1 MLARAPDNRGGDM
14 DEITRLLAAYREAVP
29 DPEAGPGFV
38 PGLRRKIELRRS
50 PERTLRRFAQ
60 VFALL
65 AAATAVLVGAVL
77 VPRLQMAPVHRAS
90 YVDVLDDATDEMAYA
105 IPGQEAPSAR

>member
-1 MLARAPDNRGGDM
+1 M
-14 DEITRLLAAYREAVP
+14 DELTRLLGKYRESLP
-29 DPEAGPGFV
+29 DPEPGPDFM
-38 PGLRRKIELRRS
+38 PGLWRKIERYRS

-77 VPRLQMAPVHRAS
+77 VPRLQMAPVHSAS
-90 YVDVLDDATDEMAYA
+90 YIDVLENETGEMAYA
-105 IPGQEAPSAR
+105 MPAPEAVPGR